1 MTKDSTAPAVEPAD
15 PVTERDYEA
24 LVSALS
30 QNARGR
36 AFLDEFARR
45 ARRADT
51 DLLLAAIARLEA
63 LMRAQSQSAPQHTT
77 PAEPVAS
84 LSMPAPVNDPL
95 AALKALSEDERLA
108 LFT

>member
-15 PVTERDYEA
+15 PATERDYEA

-63 LMRAQSQSAPQHTT
+63 LMRAQAQSAPPQT
-77 PAEPVAS
+77 PAEPVTS
-84 LSMPAPVNDPL
+84 LSTPAPVNDPL
-95 AALKALSEDERLA
+95 AALMALSEDERLA